1 MIRNVFSQ
9 EDLSYLLN
17 HETTI
22 QAKNSG
28 NVVAYFTVPATDSIV
43 SALKE
48 QFHAPINEPFDVP
61 LRWIMGD
68 TPLASPNVEPPS
80 GDGEKTILVYLT
92 DSVGCVTIGEE
103 AHPISAN
110 TGFEFLKGTAH
121 YTTCTK
127 GSRLLL
133 GPMNDR
139 GEPIPYWHR
148 LLPELCRCPETN
160 LQQYCVQ

>member
-17 HETTI
+17 HEATI
-22 QAKNSG
+22 QAKHCG
-28 NVVAYFTVPATDSIV
+28 NVVTYFTVPATDSI
-43 SALKE
+43 LNTLIEK
-48 QFHAPINEPFDVP
+48 FNLTPINKPFDVP
-61 LRWIMGD
+61 LRWINGD
-68 TPLASPNVEPPS
+68 TPAHTEDSDNIL
-80 GDGEKTILVYLT
+80 EKTSLVYLT
-92 DSVGCVTIGEE
+92 DSIGEVTIGMES
-103 AHPISAN
+103 HPILAN
-110 TGFEFLKGTAH
+110 TGFQFSKITAH

-133 GPMNDR
+133 GPMNER

-148 LLPELCRCPETN
+148 LLPELCRCMDTN

>member
-1 MIRNVFSQ
+1 MISRIFSQ

-43 SALKE
+43 SALKK

-68 TPLASPNVEPPS
+68 TPLASPHT
-80 GDGEKTILVYLT
+80 DTLEKTILVYLT

-148 LLPELCRCPETN
+148 LLPELCRCMDTN

>member
-1 MIRNVFSQ
+1 MISRIFSQ

-28 NVVAYFTVPATDSIV
+28 NVVTYFTVPATDSIV

-48 QFHAPINEPFDVP
+48 QFHATINEPFDVP
-61 LRWIMGD
+61 LRWITGD
-68 TPLASPNVEPPS
+68 TPTYTEHSDTIL
-80 GDGEKTILVYLT
+80 EKTLLVYLT
-92 DSVGCVTIGEE
+92 DSVGCVTIGMET
-103 AHPISAN
+103 HPIVAN
-110 TGFEFLKGTAH
+110 TGFQFSKITAH

-127 GSRLLL
+127 GARLLL

-148 LLPELCRCPETN
+148 LLPELCRCMDTN

>member
-1 MIRNVFSQ
+1 MSLSNLFSQ

-17 HETTI
+17 HENTL
-22 QAKNSG
+22 QAKTCG
-28 NVVAYFTVPATDSIV
+28 NVVTYFTVPATDSIV
-43 SALKE
+43 SALK
-48 QFHAPINEPFDVP
+48 QHFHAPINEAFVVP
-61 LRWIMGD
+61 LRWITGD
-68 TPLASPNVEPPS
+68 TPATPLTS
-80 GDGEKTILVYLT
+80 EKTLLVYLT

-110 TGFEFLKGTAH
+110 TGFQFSKGTTH

-133 GPMNDR
+133 GPMNER

-148 LLPELCRCPETN
+148 FVPELCSCPETN
-160 LQQYCVQ
+160 LQRYCVQ